1 MQHWP
6 QILRELHSDI
16 ELMLTNCRKSEKKVR
31 KNSDRKIENKLNQ
44 LVDVGDDDADDD
56 ADADADLLVTDS
68 DTNFTNV
75 CVTLEKAFRFKT
87 NITQFLFETF

>member
-1 MQHWP
+1 LQHWP

-44 LVDVGDDDADDD
+44 LVDVGDDAD

-87 NITQFLFETF
+87 NITQLFETF